1 MIHSLMGE
9 IMYESGEVP
18 ESGEIKSS
26 KEKCAHG
33 GVNKCTRSLKG
44 FMGN

>member
-1 MIHSLMGE
+1 MIHSLIGE

-26 KEKCAHG
+26 KEKCAQR
-33 GVNKCTRSLKG
+33 GVNKCSLKG